1 MFAFLVDSNITKNT
15 FIFCQWQSWVEEYWM
30 KIENP
35 EIFKDYLGV
44 SIKNSKGIIKQ
55 EAMDYFKKMVSGK
68 IPFSNV
74 IWRMIIFGLCMEFYQ
89 VNLDLVD
96 K

>member
-1 MFAFLVDSNITKNT
+1 
-15 FIFCQWQSWVEEYWM
+15 
-30 KIENP
+30 
-35 EIFKDYLGV
+35 
-44 SIKNSKGIIKQ
+44 
-55 EAMDYFKKMVSGK
+55 MDYFKKMVSGK